1 MNKQELINDLESKS
15 FVKQLTGLED
25 TQLASENLKLY
36 AQHYIETNGLVA
48 KETKA
53 HIFVID
59 EGLETEV
66 AYYKDREPESSVQP
80 THPLVKKYQE
90 TIESVDGEVVKKG
103 NGFIVVQGYI
113 DKKKKDESGQVVVV
127 DGKEVIDKIP
137 KTWFAEEIDGVL
149 DIKEIPNE

>member
-1 MNKQELINDLESKS
+1 MNKQELINDLESRS

-36 AQHYIETNGLVA
+36 AQHYIETDGLVA

-80 THPLVKKYQE
+80 THPLVKKYQ
-90 TIESVDGEVVKKG
+90 T
-103 NGFIVVQGYI
+103 QI
-113 DKKKKDESGQVVVV
+113 DSKH
-127 DGKEVIDKIP
+127 GKVIDSGDNWIIVKGYDEDTDGDMIP
-137 KTWFAEEIDGVL
+137 KTWFLKEVNGSPEIKVV
-149 DIKEIPNE
+149 K

>member
-1 MNKQELINDLESKS
+1 MNKQELINDLESRN

-36 AQHYIETNGLVA
+36 AQHYIETDGLVA

-80 THPLVKKYQE
+80 THPLVKKYQ
-90 TIESVDGEVVKKG
+90 T
-103 NGFIVVQGYI
+103 QI
-113 DKKKKDESGQVVVV
+113 DSKH
-127 DGKEVIDKIP
+127 GKVIDSGDNWIIVKGYDEDTDGDMIP
-137 KTWFAEEIDGVL
+137 KTWFLKEVNGSPEIKVV
-149 DIKEIPNE
+149 K